1 MPLGMSGSIGGV
13 GRSASSASSAAAE
26 AASSP
31 AATAAATVT
40 WARAVR
46 VWGTGYRALTA
57 IAGALSC
64 ALVELEL
71 ADEPV
76 RFPKKRTKTLVDAL
90 FHLYSLRPAPLRPPN
105 ISPCH
110 TRTQGSDCRCAPRSG
125 AQTVVVVRCWEVLG
139 ALSCDGEARKAYHHR
154 LSEDAACRGGH
165 DGRCLGVQG
174 GSWGTTRQL
183 AARSPVGKPAG
194 TQVYNH
200 KKKPD
205 LESRILGLRR

>member
-1 MPLGMSGSIGGV
+1 MPSSMS
-13 GRSASSASSAAAE
+13 SSASSPSAE
-26 AASSP
+26 FSKSICSEPSGAP
-31 AATAAATVT
+31 AALV
-40 WARAVR
+40 
-46 VWGTGYRALTA
+46 A

-64 ALVELEL
+64 ALVESEL
-71 ADEPV
+71 PDEPV
-76 RFPKKRTKTLVDAL
+76 RFPKKRTKTLADAL
-90 FHLYSLRPAPLRPPN
+90 FHLYSLRPAPVRPPN
-105 ISPCH
+105 ISPCR
-110 TRTQGSDCRCAPRSG
+110 TRTQGSDCRSAPRSG

-174 GSWGTTRQL
+174 GSWGTTAQL
-183 AARSPVGKPAG
+183 AGRSPVGKPAG

-205 LESRILGLRR
+205 VHNQKKRSKNNE